1 MRIFF
6 KNWLSPKTADR
17 PVQLAA
23 EPAAGQRVS
32 RRCEQLL
39 EPWRHLVLSV
49 AVLLIIIVA
58 VIGTGVM
65 TGIITML
72 FSKIRRLEET
82 EPRGDSRLPA
92 ESFDKL
98 AAELTAVRDQLDMLE
113 QRTEFNERLLEGRTP
128 DDQPTVTDE

>member
-1 MRIFF
+1 LPP
-6 KNWLSPKTADR
+6 NLP
-17 PVQLAA
+17 LANVSVVTQ
-23 EPAAGQRVS
+23 EP
-32 RRCEQLL
+32 LKL
-39 EPWRHLVLSV
+39 WRYPVLSV
-49 AVLLIIIVA
+49 AMLLIIIVA

-65 TGIITML
+65 TGLITML

-82 EPRGDSRLPA
+82 EPGSDSRLPA